1 MYKNYFFIQNGKRE
15 QANIIYH
22 SALPVLFGV
31 KKYADALWKVVESRG
46 IDVTLNSAL
55 TEVNPDNKEA
65 TFQNTQTSEKVTFYN
80 NPNW

>member
-1 MYKNYFFIQNGKRE
+1 MPL
-15 QANIIYH
+15 
-22 SALPVLFGV
+22 SVFGV

-65 TFQNTQTSEKVTFYN
+65 TFQNTQTSEKVKEDILS
-80 NPNW
+80 